1 MLLSVSGR
9 SDSKYVEAPVG
20 FLEMLDIYL
29 F

>member
-1 MLLSVSGR
+1 MLLSVSGY
-9 SDSKYVEAPVG
+9 STSMYVEPPVG